1 MSRNTPLLRVNEI
14 FKSIQGESS
23 YTGIPCVFVRLT
35 GCNLRCSYCD
45 TTYAYDEG
53 TEMLACEILKTIKG
67 YGCKNVCV
75 TGGEPLLQSSVNKLI
90 NLLKKSHYKIFV
102 ETGGSI
108 NIDMLPKA
116 VTRIMD
122 IKCPDSGMD
131 KEMDWGNIERL
142 KARDEV
148 KFIISSKKDYE
159 WAKRITRKYKLTDR
173 AQILFGV
180 AYGRMKP
187 KALAGWILNDNLE
200 VRFQLQLQKYIWPD
214 NVRGV

>member
-23 YTGIPCVFVRLT
+23 YAGIPSVFVRLT

-53 TEMLACEILKTIKG
+53 AEMSVNEILSTIKG
-67 YGCKNVCV
+67 YGCKNVCI
-75 TGGEPLLQSSVNKLI
+75 TGGEPLLQSSIIKLI
-90 NLLKKSHYKIFV
+90 DLLKKSHYKIFV

-108 NIDMLPKA
+108 NIDILPKA

-131 KEMDWGNIERL
+131 KEMDWDNIDRL
-142 KARDEV
+142 KSSDEV

-159 WAKRITRKYKLTDR
+159 WAKRITRKYKLTGR

-187 KALAGWILNDNLE
+187 KTLAGWILKDNLE
-200 VRFQLQLQKYIWPD
+200 VRFQLQLQKYIWP
-214 NVRGV
+214 NKVRGV

>member
-23 YTGIPCVFVRLT
+23 YAGIPCVFVRLT

-53 TEMLACEILKTIKG
+53 AEMSVNEILSTIKG
-67 YGCKNVCV
+67 YGCKNVCI
-75 TGGEPLLQSSVNKLI
+75 TGGEPLLQSSIIKLI
-90 NLLKKSHYKIFV
+90 DLLKKSHYKIFV

-108 NIDMLPKA
+108 NIDILPKA

-131 KEMDWGNIERL
+131 KEMDWDNIDRL
-142 KARDEV
+142 KSSDEV
-148 KFIISSKKDYE
+148 KFIILSKKDYE
-159 WAKRITRKYKLTDR
+159 WAKRITRKYKLTGR

-187 KALAGWILNDNLE
+187 KTLAGWILKDNLE
-200 VRFQLQLQKYIWPD
+200 VRFQLQLQKYIWP
-214 NVRGV
+214 NKVRGV